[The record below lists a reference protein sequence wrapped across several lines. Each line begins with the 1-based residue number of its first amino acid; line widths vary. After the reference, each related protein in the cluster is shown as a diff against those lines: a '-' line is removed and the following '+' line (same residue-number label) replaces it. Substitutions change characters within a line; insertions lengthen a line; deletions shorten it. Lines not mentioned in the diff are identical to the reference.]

1 MSQGPSPPSLPA
13 STTPAQSWAPTQIR
27 TGRSTVTC
35 GPREAFM
42 KNKVLQTARILF
54 GKGPTACLMLFLL
67 FAARSPA
74 AERQLLPGHVPAA
87 VRALNLQPNGQ
98 LPPTNQLQLAIGL
111 PLRNQQELTSLLAQ
125 IYDPA

>member
-13 STTPAQSWAPTQIR
+13 STTPAQAWAPTQIR

-67 FAARSPA
+67 FAARSPP
-74 AERQLLPGHVPAA
+74 AEMQLLPGHVPAP
-87 VRALNLQPNGQ
+87 VRARTLHSHRQ
-98 LPPTNQLQLAIGL
+98 LPPTHQFQ
-111 PLRNQQELTSLLAQ
+111 
-125 IYDPA
+125 